1 MKKRI
6 LSIVLTLCMVLM
18 LVPTTAFAEGITP
31 ATPQTDTDG
40 VYQIGTAEELYGFA
54 QLVNN
59 GNTSASA
66 VLTAD
71 IVVNKDVLKADGN
84 LADDTSG
91 FTSWTP
97 IGNNSNKYTGKFDG
111 QGHTISG
118 LYFNDA
124 DKSYVGLF
132 GCLESGEIKNVGVID
147 SYFNGTYWVGGVCGR
162 NRGTITGCYNTGTVS
177 GTGNQVGGVCGA
189 NDYDTI
195 TGCYNTGT
203 VSGRDEVGG
212 VCGLNYDGKITG
224 CYSIGTVSGG
234 DESVY
239 VGGVCG
245 YNHSGTVTDCDVKS
259 DAEFKNGT
267 VCGLLNTA
275 LKNENSDVRFK
286 QGANL
291 PELFVSVGGVYQI
304 SSAEELYG
312 FAELVNSG
320 GTDQNTKAVLTAD
333 ITVNSNL
340 LNSLNEDG
348 TVKDGATVTS
358 WTPIGNTSNPYT
370 GSFDGQGHTV
380 SGLYFND
387 SNTSFVGLFGNL
399 GSSGEI
405 KNVGVI
411 DSYFNGYFSVG
422 GVCGKNTGII
432 TSCYNTGEVSGKES
446 VGGVCGESFGTI
458 TGCYN
463 TGEVSGKDS
472 VGGVCGRNVGGT
484 ITGCYNTGTVSGSNN
499 NVGGVCAYNTDAGYD
514 TIGTITGSYNTGEVS
529 GVESVG
535 GVCGYEYK
543 RCKIIGS
550 YNTGTVSG
558 VKYIG
563 GVCGYEDN
571 RCTIIGSYN
580 TGTVSGTGNYVGG
593 VCGFNF
599 VSCIITGCYTNNGG
613 VYGENN
619 NGTVT
624 DCDVMSDDEF
634 ADATVCK
641 LLNTVLQNASSDVRF
656 CQRIGKDASPLLTY
670 QFESIDE
677 HTYGVY
683 TVDNNT
689 FKATCLCGEKDTKTM
704 ELTLTTEKNVVAN
717 GEENT
722 LTATLSNYDNESVT
736 YKWYQNDALIEN
748 ATTNTYKMPTN
759 LSLGTYTYKVD
770 VTMEGA
776 GTITKSVSV
785 FVDNDPPT
793 GEISVGTKSWTE
805 SPDNITFD
813 SFFKDTQTVTITASD
828 NSGKPVTIEY
838 LVSHKE
844 LTAEE
849 LANATFTAYSDTFN
863 IDPDNEYVIY
873 ARLTDESG
881 NVAYISSNG
890 IVLDSVVPV
899 ISGIENGK
907 TYCEEQTF
915 TVTEDYIKSVT
926 VNGTEVSLDANNQ
939 FTLNPA
945 EGTQTIVVTDKAGNE
960 TSLTVTVND
969 GHTAGDDDGDCST
982 PVYCIYHPD
991 TVVIAAKS
999 HDFSG
1004 EWNKDKDGHWHTCQ
1018 NAGCTV
1024 PETKAHHSGG
1034 SATCIDKAEC
1044 EYCGEEY
1051 GGLDSSNHT
1060 GGTEIRDAKDATCT
1074 EEGYTGDTYC
1084 IGCGEKIST
1093 GTAIKMSAHNLEKI
1107 PAKDATVTATGNK
1120 EYWHCKD
1127 CKKYFSDAAGTNEIT
1142 LDDTVI
1148 SKLPPEIIEG
1158 KGQSITAGENKE
1170 LSFTSN
1176 AAFSDFIRAQ
1186 LDGKTLD
1193 EKYYTVKEGSTIVT
1207 LKADYVATLSAGE
1220 YTIGIVSESGTATTT
1235 FTVNAKTVVD
1245 DDTKSPQTGDNSNML
1260 LWVALL
1266 FVSGAGVLGTTVYSK
1281 KKRVR

>member
-71 IVVNKDVLKADGN
+71 IIVNKGVLKADGN

-97 IGNNSNKYTGKFDG
+97 IGNSYSNKYTGKFDG

-124 DKSYVGLF
+124 ATDYVGLF

-312 FAELVNSG
+312 FAQLVNNG
-320 GTDQNTKAVLTAD
+320 NTSASAVLTAD

-543 RCKIIGS
+543 RCK
-550 YNTGTVSG
+550 
-558 VKYIG
+558 
-563 GVCGYEDN
+563 
-571 RCTIIGSYN
+571 IIGSYN

>member
-71 IVVNKDVLKADGN
+71 IIVNKGVLKADGN

-97 IGNNSNKYTGKFDG
+97 IGNSYSNKYTGKFDG

-124 DKSYVGLF
+124 ATDYVGLF

-312 FAELVNSG
+312 FAQLVNNG
-320 GTDQNTKAVLTAD
+320 NTSASAVLTAD

-411 DSYFNGYFSVG
+411 DSYFNGYLSVG

-463 TGEVSGKDS
+463 TGEVSGNYS
-472 VGGVCGRNVGGT
+472 VGGVCGWNVGGT

-543 RCKIIGS
+543 RCK
-550 YNTGTVSG
+550 
-558 VKYIG
+558 
-563 GVCGYEDN
+563 
-571 RCTIIGSYN
+571 IIGSYN

>member
-71 IVVNKDVLKADGN
+71 IIVNKGVLKADGN

-97 IGNNSNKYTGKFDG
+97 IGNSYSNKYTGKFDG

-124 DKSYVGLF
+124 ATDYVGLF

-312 FAELVNSG
+312 FAQLVNNG
-320 GTDQNTKAVLTAD
+320 NTSASAVLTAD

-1044 EYCGEEY
+1044 VYCGEEY

>member
-71 IVVNKDVLKADGN
+71 IIVNKGVLKADGN

-97 IGNNSNKYTGKFDG
+97 IGNSYSNKYTGKFDG

-124 DKSYVGLF
+124 ATDYVGLF

-312 FAELVNSG
+312 FAQLVNNG
-320 GTDQNTKAVLTAD
+320 NTSASAVLTAD

-432 TSCYNTGEVSGKES
+432 TS
-446 VGGVCGESFGTI
+446 
-458 TGCYN
+458 CYN

>member
-71 IVVNKDVLKADGN
+71 IIVNKGVLKADGT

-97 IGNNSNKYTGKFDG
+97 IGNYSKQYVGKFDG
-111 QGHTISG
+111 QGHTVSG
-118 LYFNDA
+118 LYLNT
-124 DKSYVGLF
+124 STNYVGLF
-132 GCLESGEIKNVGVID
+132 GYLGENGEVKGEVKNVGVID
-147 SYFNGTYWVGGVCGR
+147 SYLQGQSNVGGVCGY
-162 NRGTITGCYNTGTVS
+162 NDGTISGCYNTGKISSTGVEPVDTGGVCGANYGTISDCYNTGTVSGYSQVGGICGKNHGGNTVTGCYNTGTVS
-177 GTGNQVGGVCGA
+177 GNSEIGGVCGY
-189 NDYDTI
+189 NGFNGSCTI
-195 TGCYNTGT
+195 SGCYNTGT
-203 VSGRDEVGG
+203 VSGNFCIGG
-212 VCGLNYDGKITG
+212 VCGNNNCGSTITG
-224 CYSIGTVSGG
+224 CYSIGTVSG
-234 DESVY
+234 ENS
-239 VGGVCG
+239 GGVCG
-245 YNHSGTVTDCDVKS
+245 INFNHSSITGCYTNSGKVCGADPDNAVTDCDVKS

-333 ITVNSNL
+333 ITVNKGVLKAN
-340 LNSLNEDG
+340 G
-348 TVKDGATVTS
+348 TLADDTSGFTS
-358 WTPIGNTSNPYT
+358 WTPIGNSSNPYT

-411 DSYFNGYFSVG
+411 DSYFNGYLSVG

-432 TSCYNTGEVSGKES
+432 TSCYNTGTVSGNES
-446 VGGVCGESFGTI
+446 VGGVCGW
-458 TGCYN
+458 
-463 TGEVSGKDS
+463 
-472 VGGVCGRNVGGT
+472 NVGGT

-499 NVGGVCAYNTDAGYD
+499 NVGGVCAYNTEYDAIG
-514 TIGTITGSYNTGEVS
+514 GTITGCYNTGEVS
-529 GVESVG
+529 GKDSV
-535 GVCGYEYK
+535 
-543 RCKIIGS
+543 
-550 YNTGTVSG
+550 
-558 VKYIG
+558 G

-599 VSCIITGCYTNNGG
+599 VGCIITGCYTNNGG
-613 VYGENN
+613 VYGEN

-670 QFESIDE
+670 QFDSIDD
-677 HTYGVY
+677 HTD
-683 TVDNNT
+683 DNP
-689 FKATCLCGEKDTKTM
+689 KDHICDICGERLSDHTGIDENPKDHLCDICA
-704 ELTLTTEKNVVAN
+704 E
-717 GEENT
+717 
-722 LTATLSNYDNESVT
+722 TLSNH
-736 YKWYQNDALIEN
+736 
-748 ATTNTYKMPTN
+748 
-759 LSLGTYTYKVD
+759 
-770 VTMEGA
+770 
-776 GTITKSVSV
+776 
-785 FVDNDPPT
+785 T
-793 GEISVGTKSWTE
+793 G
-805 SPDNITFD
+805 
-813 SFFKDTQTVTITASD
+813 
-828 NSGKPVTIEY
+828 
-838 LVSHKE
+838 
-844 LTAEE
+844 
-849 LANATFTAYSDTFN
+849 
-863 IDPDNEYVIY
+863 
-873 ARLTDESG
+873 
-881 NVAYISSNG
+881 
-890 IVLDSVVPV
+890 
-899 ISGIENGK
+899 
-907 TYCEEQTF
+907 
-915 TVTEDYIKSVT
+915 
-926 VNGTEVSLDANNQ
+926 
-939 FTLNPA
+939 
-945 EGTQTIVVTDKAGNE
+945 
-960 TSLTVTVND
+960 
-969 GHTAGDDDGDCST
+969 
-982 PVYCIYHPD
+982 
-991 TVVIAAKS
+991 
-999 HDFSG
+999 G
-1004 EWNKDKDGHWHTCQ
+1004 E
-1018 NAGCTV
+1018 
-1024 PETKAHHSGG
+1024 
-1034 SATCIDKAEC
+1034 ATCTAKAEC
-1044 EYCGEEY
+1044 EYCGAEY
-1051 GGLDSSNHT
+1051 GELDSSNHT
-1060 GGTEIRDAKDATCT
+1060 GGTEIRGAKDATCT

-1084 IGCGEKIST
+1084 KGCGAKLST
-1093 GTAIKMSAHNLEKI
+1093 GTAINMLDHNLVNT
-1107 PAKDATVTATGNK
+1107 PAKDATASETGNK
-1120 EYWHCKD
+1120 EYWHCLD
-1127 CKKYFSDAAGTNEIT
+1127 CDKCFADENGTDEIT

-1158 KGQSITAGENKE
+1158 EGQSITEGELKE
-1170 LSFTSN
+1170 LIFRSN
-1176 AAFSDFIRAQ
+1176 AAFSDFIRVE

-1193 EKYYTVKEGSTIVT
+1193 EKNYTVKEGSTVVT

-1220 YTIGIVSESGTATTT
+1220 HTIGIVSESGTATTT

-1245 DDTKSPQTGDNSNML
+1245 NDTKSPQTGDNSHMA
-1260 LWVALL
+1260 LWIALL
-1266 FVSGAGVLGTTVYSK
+1266 AASVFGLAGTAVYSK
-1281 KKRVR
+1281 RKRVR

>member
-245 YNHSGTVTDCDVKS
+245 YNHTGTVTDCDVKS

-333 ITVNSNL
+333 ITVNKGVLKAN
-340 LNSLNEDG
+340 G
-348 TVKDGATVTS
+348 TLADDTSGFTS
-358 WTPIGNTSNPYT
+358 WTPIGSSSNYT
-370 GSFDGQGHTV
+370 GKFDGQGHTI

-387 SNTSFVGLFGNL
+387 ADKSYVGLFGIL
-399 GSSGEI
+399 GENGEI

-411 DSYFNGYFSVG
+411 DSYFNGYLSVG

-432 TSCYNTGEVSGKES
+432 T
-446 VGGVCGESFGTI
+446 
-458 TGCYN
+458 GCYN
-463 TGEVSGKDS
+463 TGEVSGVES
-472 VGGVCGRNVGGT
+472 VGGVCGWNVGGT
-484 ITGCYNTGTVSGSNN
+484 ITGCYNTGTVSGTGNR
-499 NVGGVCAYNTDAGYD
+499 VGGVCAYNTDADFD

-599 VSCIITGCYTNNGG
+599 VGCIITGCYTNNGG

>member
-71 IVVNKDVLKADGN
+71 IIVNKGVLKADGN

-97 IGNNSNKYTGKFDG
+97 IGNSYSNKYTGKFDG

-124 DKSYVGLF
+124 STNYVGLF

-333 ITVNSNL
+333 ITVNKGVLKAN
-340 LNSLNEDG
+340 G
-348 TVKDGATVTS
+348 TLADDTSGFTS
-358 WTPIGNTSNPYT
+358 WTPIGSSSNYT
-370 GSFDGQGHTV
+370 GKFDGQGHTI

-387 SNTSFVGLFGNL
+387 ADKSYVGLFGIL
-399 GSSGEI
+399 GENGEI

-411 DSYFNGYFSVG
+411 DSYFNGYLSVG

-463 TGEVSGKDS
+463 TGEVSGNYS
-472 VGGVCGRNVGGT
+472 VGGVCGWNVGGT
-484 ITGCYNTGTVSGSNN
+484 ITGCYNTGTVSGTGNY
-499 NVGGVCAYNTDAGYD
+499 VGGVCAYNTDAGFD

-535 GVCGYEYK
+535 GVCGYEEK

-656 CQRIGKDASPLLTY
+656 CQRIGKNASPLLTY
-670 QFESIDE
+670 QFDSIDD
-677 HTYGVY
+677 HTD
-683 TVDNNT
+683 DNP
-689 FKATCLCGEKDTKTM
+689 KDHICDICGEMLSNHTGIDENPKDHLCDICA
-704 ELTLTTEKNVVAN
+704 E
-717 GEENT
+717 
-722 LTATLSNYDNESVT
+722 TLSNH
-736 YKWYQNDALIEN
+736 
-748 ATTNTYKMPTN
+748 
-759 LSLGTYTYKVD
+759 
-770 VTMEGA
+770 
-776 GTITKSVSV
+776 
-785 FVDNDPPT
+785 T
-793 GEISVGTKSWTE
+793 G
-805 SPDNITFD
+805 
-813 SFFKDTQTVTITASD
+813 
-828 NSGKPVTIEY
+828 
-838 LVSHKE
+838 
-844 LTAEE
+844 
-849 LANATFTAYSDTFN
+849 
-863 IDPDNEYVIY
+863 
-873 ARLTDESG
+873 
-881 NVAYISSNG
+881 
-890 IVLDSVVPV
+890 
-899 ISGIENGK
+899 
-907 TYCEEQTF
+907 
-915 TVTEDYIKSVT
+915 
-926 VNGTEVSLDANNQ
+926 
-939 FTLNPA
+939 
-945 EGTQTIVVTDKAGNE
+945 
-960 TSLTVTVND
+960 
-969 GHTAGDDDGDCST
+969 
-982 PVYCIYHPD
+982 
-991 TVVIAAKS
+991 
-999 HDFSG
+999 G
-1004 EWNKDKDGHWHTCQ
+1004 E
-1018 NAGCTV
+1018 
-1024 PETKAHHSGG
+1024 
-1034 SATCIDKAEC
+1034 ATCTAKAEC
-1044 EYCGEEY
+1044 EYCGAEY
-1051 GGLDSSNHT
+1051 GELDSSNHT
-1060 GGTEIRDAKDATCT
+1060 GGTEIRGAKDATCT

-1084 IGCGEKIST
+1084 KGCGAKLST
-1093 GTAIKMSAHNLEKI
+1093 GTAINMLDHNLVNT
-1107 PAKDATVTATGNK
+1107 PAKDATASETGNK
-1120 EYWHCKD
+1120 EYWHCLD
-1127 CKKYFSDAAGTNEIT
+1127 CDKCFADENGTDEIT

-1158 KGQSITAGENKE
+1158 EGQSITEGELKE
-1170 LSFTSN
+1170 LIFRSN
-1176 AAFSDFIRAQ
+1176 AAFSDFIRVE

-1193 EKYYTVKEGSTIVT
+1193 EKNYTVKEGSTVVT

-1220 YTIGIVSESGTATTT
+1220 HTIGIVSESGTATTT
-1235 FTVNAKTVVD
+1235 FTINAKAVED
-1245 DDTKSPQTGDNSNML
+1245 EKEMKSPETGNDDAT
-1260 LWVALL
+1260 ALL
-1266 FVSGAGVLGTTVYSK
+1266 LAFLLSCGGVIVVTGAYSK
-1281 KKRVR
+1281 RKKHSR

>member
-71 IVVNKDVLKADGN
+71 IIVNKGVLKADGN

-97 IGNNSNKYTGKFDG
+97 IGNSYSNKYTGKFDG

-124 DKSYVGLF
+124 ATDYVGLF

-312 FAELVNSG
+312 FAQLVNNG
-320 GTDQNTKAVLTAD
+320 NTSASAVLTAD

-411 DSYFNGYFSVG
+411 DSYFNGYLSVG

-432 TSCYNTGEVSGKES
+432 T
-446 VGGVCGESFGTI
+446 
-458 TGCYN
+458 GCYN
-463 TGEVSGKDS
+463 TGEVSGVES
-472 VGGVCGRNVGGT
+472 VGGVCGWNVGGT
-484 ITGCYNTGTVSGSNN
+484 ITGCYNTGTVSGTGNY
-499 NVGGVCAYNTDAGYD
+499 VGGVCAYNTDDGYD

-776 GTITKSVSV
+776 GTITKRVSV

-844 LTAEE
+844 LTAED

>member
-71 IVVNKDVLKADGN
+71 IIVNKGVLKADGN

-97 IGNNSNKYTGKFDG
+97 IGNSYSNKYTGKFDG

-124 DKSYVGLF
+124 ATDYVGLF

-333 ITVNSNL
+333 ITVNKGVLKAN
-340 LNSLNEDG
+340 G
-348 TVKDGATVTS
+348 TLADDTSGFTS
-358 WTPIGNTSNPYT
+358 WTPIGSSSNYT
-370 GSFDGQGHTV
+370 GKFDGQGHTI

-387 SNTSFVGLFGNL
+387 ADKSYVGLFGIL
-399 GSSGEI
+399 GENGEI

-411 DSYFNGYFSVG
+411 DSYFNGYLSVG

-463 TGEVSGKDS
+463 TGEVSGNYS
-472 VGGVCGRNVGGT
+472 VGGVCGWNVGGT
-484 ITGCYNTGTVSGSNN
+484 ITGCYNTGTVSGTGNY
-499 NVGGVCAYNTDAGYD
+499 VGGVCAYNTDAGFD

-535 GVCGYEYK
+535 GVCGYEEK

-656 CQRIGKDASPLLTY
+656 CQRIGKNASPLLTY
-670 QFESIDE
+670 QFDSIDD
-677 HTYGVY
+677 HTD
-683 TVDNNT
+683 DNP
-689 FKATCLCGEKDTKTM
+689 KDHICDICGEMLSNHTGIDENPKDHLCDICA
-704 ELTLTTEKNVVAN
+704 E
-717 GEENT
+717 
-722 LTATLSNYDNESVT
+722 TLSNH
-736 YKWYQNDALIEN
+736 
-748 ATTNTYKMPTN
+748 
-759 LSLGTYTYKVD
+759 
-770 VTMEGA
+770 
-776 GTITKSVSV
+776 
-785 FVDNDPPT
+785 T
-793 GEISVGTKSWTE
+793 G
-805 SPDNITFD
+805 
-813 SFFKDTQTVTITASD
+813 
-828 NSGKPVTIEY
+828 
-838 LVSHKE
+838 
-844 LTAEE
+844 
-849 LANATFTAYSDTFN
+849 
-863 IDPDNEYVIY
+863 
-873 ARLTDESG
+873 
-881 NVAYISSNG
+881 
-890 IVLDSVVPV
+890 
-899 ISGIENGK
+899 
-907 TYCEEQTF
+907 
-915 TVTEDYIKSVT
+915 
-926 VNGTEVSLDANNQ
+926 
-939 FTLNPA
+939 
-945 EGTQTIVVTDKAGNE
+945 
-960 TSLTVTVND
+960 
-969 GHTAGDDDGDCST
+969 
-982 PVYCIYHPD
+982 
-991 TVVIAAKS
+991 
-999 HDFSG
+999 G
-1004 EWNKDKDGHWHTCQ
+1004 E
-1018 NAGCTV
+1018 
-1024 PETKAHHSGG
+1024 
-1034 SATCIDKAEC
+1034 ATCTAKAEC
-1044 EYCGEEY
+1044 EYCGAEY
-1051 GGLDSSNHT
+1051 GELDSSNHT
-1060 GGTEIRDAKDATCT
+1060 GGTEIRGAKDATCT

-1084 IGCGEKIST
+1084 KGCGAKLST
-1093 GTAIKMSAHNLEKI
+1093 GTAINMLDHNLVNT
-1107 PAKDATVTATGNK
+1107 PAKDATASETGNK
-1120 EYWHCKD
+1120 EYWHCLD
-1127 CKKYFSDAAGTNEIT
+1127 CDKCFADENGTDEIT

-1158 KGQSITAGENKE
+1158 EGQSITEGELKE
-1170 LSFTSN
+1170 LIFRSN
-1176 AAFSDFIRAQ
+1176 AAFSDFIRVE

-1193 EKYYTVKEGSTIVT
+1193 EKNYTVKEGSTVVT
-1207 LKADYVATLSAGE
+1207 LKADYVATLSVGE
-1220 YTIGIVSESGTATTT
+1220 HTIGIVSESGTATTT
-1235 FTVNAKTVVD
+1235 FTVNAKAVVD
-1245 DDTKSPQTGDNSNML
+1245 NDTNSPQTGDSSHMA
-1260 LWVALL
+1260 LWIALL
-1266 FVSGAGVLGTTVYSK
+1266 FVSGAGVIGITVYGK
-1281 KKRVR
+1281 KKRAK